1 MLELFF
7 YMNPVLIAA
16 AVIPAILLLIYVYK
30 ADKLEKES
38 PGLLFSLVVYGVL
51 STFLA
56 QLGEQVGDGIL
67 TALEPSVVLY
77 NILFFFGVVA
87 FAEEGFKYLVLK
99 LRTWK
104 SPEFDCQ
111 FDGVVY
117 AVFVA
122 LGFALWENIG
132 YVLSYGFGT
141 ALIRAVTAVPGHA
154 CFGVFMGVMYG
165 LAKRYALAG
174 EERKSKMYRRLAVI
188 LPALLHGTYD
198 FIATMHE
205 DGISWIFVVFV
216 IAVFLWAFLLVRKT
230 ARKDR
235 YL

>member
-1 MLELFF
+1 MLFR
-7 YMNPVLIAA
+7 
-16 AVIPAILLLIYVYK
+16 
-30 ADKLEKES
+30 
-38 PGLLFSLVVYGVL
+38 SLYCV
-51 STFLA
+51 
-56 QLGEQVGDGIL
+56 
-67 TALEPSVVLY
+67 
-77 NILFFFGVVA
+77 LFFFGVVA
-87 FAEEGFKYLVLK
+87 FAEEGFKYLILK

-117 AVFVA
+117 AVFVS

-132 YVLSYGFGT
+132 YVLSYGISA
-141 ALIRAVTAVPGHA
+141 ALIRAVTAIPGHA

-174 EERKSKMYRRLAVI
+174 EEKKSKLYRQLAVI
-188 LPALLHGTYD
+188 VPALLHGTYD
-198 FIATMHE
+198 FIATI
-205 DGISWIFVVFV
+205 DGEGYGWIFVVFI
-216 IAVFLWAFLLVRKT
+216 IAVFIWAFLLVRKT